1 MCFTADERLRTG
13 ATEWGLYQDGE
24 TEHRSV

>member
-13 ATEWGLYQDGE
+13 VTEWGLYQDGE
-24 TEHRSV
+24 TAHRSV